1 MTTELSQRD
10 LSVFEQIRQTDEY
23 GNEFWGARQLA
34 KVLEY
39 TDFRNFQSVINK
51 AKEACLNSGQLVGD
65 HIVDF
70 NEEIIHGK
78 GAKQVYP
85 SVKLSR
91 YACYLIVQNADPSKV
106 LQLSKTVLD
115 KYKIRDTVEMIL
127 EKEQIVIRASTKPRK
142 GWDEAFKA
150 MNENGDDQLLMND
163 VFDDETSMFAK
174 HNR

>member
-1 MTTELSQRD
+1 M
-10 LSVFEQIRQTDEY
+10 IKTDEN

-51 AKEACLNSGQLVGD
+51 AKEACKNSGQLVDD

-70 NEEIIHGK
+70 NEEITHGK

-91 YACYLIVQNADPSKV
+91 YACYLIVQNADPSKG
-106 LQLSKTVLD
+106 LRLSKTVLY

-127 EKEQIVIRASTKPRK
+127 EEEQIVIRASTKPRQ

-150 MNENGDDQLLMND
+150 MNTNGDDQLLIND
-163 VFDDETSMFAK
+163 VVDHETSMIAK
-174 HNR
+174 HNHG

>member
-1 MTTELSQRD
+1 MTAELSQRD
-10 LSVFEQIRQTDEY
+10 LSIFEQIKQTDQN

-39 TDFRNFQSVINK
+39 SDFRNFQSVINK
-51 AKEACLNSGQLVGD
+51 AKEACLNGGQLVGD

-91 YACYLIVQNADPSKV
+91 YTCYLIVQNADPSKGSR
-106 LQLSKTVLD
+106 LSKTAPN

-127 EKEQIVIRASTKPRK
+127 EEEQIVIRASTKPRQ

-150 MNENGDDQLLMND
+150 MNANGEDQLLMND
-163 VFDDETSMFAK
+163 IFDDENPEEWK
-174 HNR
+174 